1 MNVRFLDQQAR
12 GGRPA
17 AVGSSP
23 PRRRRRPGRLAAGR
37 LTAPRRAERGALT
50 WFYWR
55 QTGEGPRVI
64 KLPNGQLR
72 VRRSALGRWLGDLE
86 QDAA

>member
-1 MNVRFLDQQAR
+1 MLTVPEVLAELR
-12 GGRPA
+12 
-17 AVGSSP
+17 V
-23 PRRRRRPGRLAAGR
+23 PRS
-37 LTAPRRAERGALT
+37 T

-55 QTGEGPRVI
+55 QTGKGPRVI

>member
-1 MNVRFLDQQAR
+1 MNEELLTVQEVLAELR
-12 GGRPA
+12 
-17 AVGSSP
+17 V
-23 PRRRRRPGRLAAGR
+23 PRS
-37 LTAPRRAERGALT
+37 T

-55 QTGEGPRVI
+55 QTGKGPRVI

-72 VRRSALGRWLGDLE
+72 VRRSALGRWLGELE

>member
-1 MNVRFLDQQAR
+1 MNEELLTVPKVLAELR
-12 GGRPA
+12 
-17 AVGSSP
+17 V
-23 PRRRRRPGRLAAGR
+23 PRS
-37 LTAPRRAERGALT
+37 T

-55 QTGEGPRVI
+55 QTGKGPRVI

-86 QDAA
+86 QDAACRATRSRSGTSPSALTGRLDRGGSAGR

>member
-1 MNVRFLDQQAR
+1 MNEELLTVPEVLAELR
-12 GGRPA
+12 
-17 AVGSSP
+17 V
-23 PRRRRRPGRLAAGR
+23 PRSA
-37 LTAPRRAERGALT
+37 

-55 QTGEGPRVI
+55 QTGKGPRVI

>member
-1 MNVRFLDQQAR
+1 MNEELLTV
-12 GGRPA
+12 PE
-17 AVGSSP
+17 V
-23 PRRRRRPGRLAAGR
+23 LAELR
-37 LTAPRRAERGALT
+37 VSRST

-55 QTGEGPRVI
+55 QTGKGPRVI

>member
-1 MNVRFLDQQAR
+1 MNEELLTV
-12 GGRPA
+12 PE
-17 AVGSSP
+17 V
-23 PRRRRRPGRLAAGR
+23 LAELR
-37 LTAPRRAERGALT
+37 VSRST

-55 QTGEGPRVI
+55 QTGKGPRVI

-72 VRRSALGRWLGDLE
+72 VRRSALGRWLGELE

>member
-1 MNVRFLDQQAR
+1 MNEELLTVREVLAELR
-12 GGRPA
+12 
-17 AVGSSP
+17 V
-23 PRRRRRPGRLAAGR
+23 PRS
-37 LTAPRRAERGALT
+37 T

-55 QTGEGPRVI
+55 QTGKGPRVI

-72 VRRSALGRWLGDLE
+72 VRRSALGRWLGELE

>member
-1 MNVRFLDQQAR
+1 MNEELLTVPEVLAELR
-12 GGRPA
+12 
-17 AVGSSP
+17 V
-23 PRRRRRPGRLAAGR
+23 PRS
-37 LTAPRRAERGALT
+37 T

-55 QTGEGPRVI
+55 QTGKGPRVI

-72 VRRSALGRWLGDLE
+72 VRRSALGRWLVDLE

>member
-1 MNVRFLDQQAR
+1 MNEELLTVPEVLAELR
-12 GGRPA
+12 
-17 AVGSSP
+17 V
-23 PRRRRRPGRLAAGR
+23 PRS
-37 LTAPRRAERGALT
+37 T

-55 QTGEGPRVI
+55 QTGKGPRVI
-64 KLPNGQLR
+64 KLPNGQPR

>member
-1 MNVRFLDQQAR
+1 MPTRE
-12 GGRPA
+12 RPP
-17 AVGSSP
+17 VELLLGSGFT
-23 PRRRRRPGRLAAGR
+23 PRS
-37 LTAPRRAERGALT
+37 T

-55 QTGEGPRVI
+55 QTGKGTRVI

-72 VRRSALGRWLGDLE
+72 VRRSALGQWLGELK

>member
-1 MNVRFLDQQAR
+1 MNEELLTVPEVLAELR
-12 GGRPA
+12 
-17 AVGSSP
+17 V
-23 PRRRRRPGRLAAGR
+23 PRS
-37 LTAPRRAERGALT
+37 T
-50 WFYWR
+50 WFHWR
-55 QTGEGPRVI
+55 QTGKGPRVI

>member
-1 MNVRFLDQQAR
+1 MNEELLTVPEVLAELR
-12 GGRPA
+12 
-17 AVGSSP
+17 V
-23 PRRRRRPGRLAAGR
+23 PRS
-37 LTAPRRAERGALT
+37 T

-55 QTGEGPRVI
+55 QTGKGPRVI

-86 QDAA
+86 QDLA

>member
-1 MNVRFLDQQAR
+1 MNEELLTVSEVLAELR
-12 GGRPA
+12 
-17 AVGSSP
+17 V
-23 PRRRRRPGRLAAGR
+23 PRS
-37 LTAPRRAERGALT
+37 T

-55 QTGEGPRVI
+55 QTGKGPRVI

-72 VRRSALGRWLGDLE
+72 VRRSALGRWLGELE

>member
-1 MNVRFLDQQAR
+1 MNEELLTVPEVLAELH
-12 GGRPA
+12 
-17 AVGSSP
+17 V
-23 PRRRRRPGRLAAGR
+23 PRS
-37 LTAPRRAERGALT
+37 T

-55 QTGEGPRVI
+55 QTGKGPRVI

>member
-1 MNVRFLDQQAR
+1 MNEELLTV
-12 GGRPA
+12 PE
-17 AVGSSP
+17 V
-23 PRRRRRPGRLAAGR
+23 LAELR
-37 LTAPRRAERGALT
+37 VSRST

-55 QTGEGPRVI
+55 QTGKGPRVI

-72 VRRSALGRWLGDLE
+72 VRRSALGRWLGQLE